1 MSEAKLPV
9 NNNLNNRK
17 DSNFSA
23 SKLIKENG
31 MLIALV
37 AVVVIFQILTKG
49 IMLKPLNITNLIQ
62 QNGYI
67 LILAVGMLLVV
78 IIGTVDLAVGAE
90 SSIGNYYC
98 FSYWNDSRCNSRL
111 LDCIQGDS
119 WICCNLSRAINI

>member
-49 IMLKPLNITNLIQ
+49 IMLKPLNITNLISTKWI
-62 QNGYI
+62 YI
-67 LILAVGMLLVV
+67 NSSSWYV
-78 IIGTVDLAVGAE
+78 I
-90 SSIGNYYC
+90 SCYY
-98 FSYWNDSRCNSRL
+98 W
-111 LDCIQGDS
+111 DC
-119 WICCNLSRAINI
+119 